1 MREPACFVIRR
12 SLAISPARAATAA
25 SKSTTATKAA
35 EAATTATKAA
45 KTPATS
51 APSPSPATKPARG
64 DDDRKASRT
73 ASSPTATSTRPAEK
87 AKYYEEDEKEYP
99 RRNSTAAT
107 GRVVVAR
114 RRHLRRCERRV
125 QLEVELLRESLSGSQ
140 RHELEPRTIVLLHE
154 GRRGFTADVAC
165 IRIRD
170 ESFRATARRDEAMS
184 ASIPARLLGDEKDHC
199 AGVAGG
205 IAGIP
210 DLADLPLPSD
220 QERGLLHVARADVGK
235 RDDRHLPPRFRA
247 HILRDALHS
256 LSGVGRNHVREV
268 IHQPDRR
275 RDLEALRKEEEPGCS
290 QNGENGR
297 RRWKPDQNRSK
308 YLLSLDFMV
317 WLEVY
322 LADDS
327 RPSQPHP
334 CAQRARAFT
343 RLRPRRQQPTER
355 RNHDS
360 SAS

>member
-35 EAATTATKAA
+35 EATTTATKAP

-51 APSPSPATKPARG
+51 APSPSPTTKPARG
-64 DDDRKASRT
+64 DDYRKASRT
-73 ASSPTATSTRPAEK
+73 ASSTTATSTSPAEK
-87 AKYYEEDEKEYP
+87 AEYYEEDEKEYP

-107 GRVVVAR
+107 GRVFVAR
-114 RRHLRRCERRV
+114 HRHLRRCERRI
-125 QLEVELLRESLSGSQ
+125 QLEVELLRESFGGSQ

-170 ESFRATARRDEAMS
+170 ESFRPTTRRDEAMS
-184 ASIPARLLGDEKDHC
+184 TSVPARLLGDEKDHC

-205 IAGIP
+205 VAGIA
-210 DLADLPLPSD
+210 DLADLPLPSN
-220 QERGLLHVARADVGK
+220 QERGFLHVARADVGK
-235 RDDRHLPPRFRA
+235 RNNRQLAPRFRA

-256 LSGVGRNHVREV
+256 LSGVWRNHMREV
-268 IHQPDRR
+268 IDQPDRR

-297 RRWKPDQNRSK
+297 RRWEPDQNRSK

-334 CAQRARAFT
+334 R
-343 RLRPRRQQPTER
+343 
-355 RNHDS
+355 
-360 SAS
+360 

>member
-1 MREPACFVIRR
+1 MRELACFVIRR

-25 SKSTTATKAA
+25 SKSTTATKAT
-35 EAATTATKAA
+35 ETATTTTKAP
-45 KTPATS
+45 KTSTTS
-51 APSPSPATKPARG
+51 APSPSPTTKPARR
-64 DDDRKASRT
+64 DDDRKAPRT
-73 ASSPTATSTRPAEK
+73 ASSPTATSTRPTQKGE
-87 AKYYEEDEKEYP
+87 YNEEDEKEYP

-107 GRVVVAR
+107 RWVFVAR
-114 RRHLRRCERRV
+114 RRYLRRCERRI
-125 QLEVELLRESLSGSQ
+125 QLEVELLRESLGGSQ
-140 RHELEPRTIVLLHE
+140 SHQLEARTIVPLHE
-154 GRRGFTADVAC
+154 GGSGFTADVAC
-165 IRIRD
+165 IRISD

-184 ASIPARLLGDEKDHC
+184 TSVLAGLLRNEKDHRT
-199 AGVAGG
+199 GVAGG
-205 IAGIP
+205 IAGIA
-210 DLADLPLPSD
+210 DLADFPLPSN
-220 QERGLLHVARADVGK
+220 QERGFLHVARADVGK
-235 RDDRHLPPRFRA
+235 RNDRYLAPRFRA

-256 LSGVGRNHVREV
+256 LRRVGRNHVREIV
-268 IHQPDRR
+268 HQPDRR

-290 QNGENGR
+290 QNGENSR

-334 CAQRARAFT
+334 CARRARAFT